1 MRCLLLLPTILL
13 IAGSAVPSVAQKKQL
28 LSNYD
33 EVVAMARRELDSLFQ
48 PGAPLR
54 VQAAKRGLVGEYV
67 VDITLF
73 DKGKV
78 QSVFMVSGSMADVT
92 MQNRVKD
99 FIRTFEFGFKVPKS
113 TNFKFRYTFQF

>member
-1 MRCLLLLPTILL
+1 MKTLLATTFLALFFAIEECD
-13 IAGSAVPSVAQKKQL
+13 AQKKPL

-33 EVVAMARRELDSLFQ
+33 EVVARATSELDSLFKT
-48 PGAPLR
+48 GAPLQ
-54 VQAAKRGLVGEYV
+54 VEAAKRGLIGEYV
-67 VDITLF
+67 MDITLF

-78 QSVFMVSGSMADVT
+78 QSVFMVSSTAVDVP

-99 FIRTFEFGFKVPKS
+99 FIRTLEFGFKVPKS